1 MATLIITAIITYILG
16 YVVGLTSNTT
26 RTILCPYNNRQELV
40 NWAQNN
46 YPNTPP
52 SFFEKR
58 NKTYLISLWYTQP
71 DLNSPELPKK
81 IYNKEGIDV

>member
-1 MATLIITAIITYILG
+1 MAYLIIAVIFYTLG
-16 YVVGLTSNTT
+16 IVIGLKSTTT